1 MMIIVLDCNIWISL
15 TINRQLD
22 YIVRMAETGI
32 KIASCSELRAEITD
46 VLARPKLQK
55 FVPPESIAKV
65 AELHDLVSK
74 PYKLTDIP
82 EIVSDTK
89 DNYLFALCAK
99 SKANYLVSG
108 DKIVLQ
114 VGIYNKTKLI
124 TLSELEAITS
134 NV

>member
-1 MMIIVLDCNIWISL
+1 MIVVLDCNIWISL
-15 TINRQLD
+15 TINRRLD

-32 KIASCSELRAEITD
+32 RIASCRELRAEITD

-55 FVPPESIAKV
+55 FVPPESVAKV

-74 PYKLTDIP
+74 TYKLTNIP
-82 EIVSDTK
+82 QIVSDGK

-99 SKANYLVSG
+99 SNANYLVSG

-114 VGIYNKTKLI
+114 VGIYENTTMV
-124 TLSELEAITS
+124 TLSELEAIT
-134 NV
+134 NQI

>member
-1 MMIIVLDCNIWISL
+1 MTIVLDCNIWISL

-22 YIVRMAETGI
+22 YIVLIAEMGI
-32 KIASCSELRAEITD
+32 KIASCSELRAQIMD

-74 PYKLTDIP
+74 TYKLTDIP

-99 SKANYLVSG
+99 SSANYLVSG
-108 DKIVLQ
+108 DKIVFQ
-114 VGIYNKTKLI
+114 VGIYENTTMV
-124 TLSELEAITS
+124 TLSELEAIT
-134 NV
+134 NQI